1 MSQLN
6 RGMGLVALVIVLSAG
21 AAQSEQS
28 TLKSA
33 KGTTR
38 PTKANPDALVLQDFK
53 HRVEQYVELH
63 KKAAKKSPP
72 LKETTDTAKIKA
84 AQQVLADTIQSA
96 RTGARRGDIFT
107 PAVSRKFKQLMYT
120 ELKGPDARET
130 KKVIKEDAPSPAVVP
145 LKVNTHYPEAA
156 PLSTVPP
163 NLLERLPQ
171 LPPQVDYRIVGKAL
185 LLRDVDA
192 NLIVDYIPNA
202 IQ

>member
-1 MSQLN
+1 MRELEATITP
-6 RGMGLVALVIVLSAG
+6 RD
-21 AAQSEQS
+21 AQSEQS

-107 PAVSRKFKQLMYT
+107 PAVSRKFKQLMYP
-120 ELKGPDARET
+120 ELKGVEGPKT
-130 KKVIKEDAPSPAVVP
+130 KRVIKEDAPTFVP
-145 LKVNTHYPEAA
+145 LKVNAHYPEAQ